1 MNSSAV
7 CTPKLL
13 CPKRRMV
20 RTGECQ
26 QIFMLKSEAQDKVME
41 ITMEICRTLIH
52 EEELKKA
59 SKDKRKVTSDEYL
72 ISELKAEYDRI
83 SNSTVSCYQSYREG
97 KYTKEEYVQLRK
109 TNQELL
115 ADLENQIS
123 DLQEKAANQEPDTEE
138 KIEQLTQYSMLE
150 QYDGDVL
157 SNIIDKVLIYNDKD
171 IEVVFKGENFIR
183 NAV

>member
-1 MNSSAV
+1 M
-7 CTPKLL
+7 
-13 CPKRRMV
+13 KR
-20 RTGECQ
+20 
-26 QIFMLKSEAQDKVME
+26 
-41 ITMEICRTLIH
+41 
-52 EEELKKA
+52 
-59 SKDKRKVTSDEYL
+59 
-72 ISELKAEYDRI
+72 
-83 SNSTVSCYQSYREG
+83 
-97 KYTKEEYVQLRK
+97 VQRNVRK